1 MADIIS
7 NFYSTDMVEE
17 TSEVVPT
24 HEPFKPFN
32 DLIQVTR
39 VEEDNST
46 KNGFLIPEI
55 YRQRSNRGSVVAV
68 GPQVDGISPK
78 DIILFGEYN
87 SEELVIKGD
96 NFLLIRQGDVR
107 GVEKAL

>member
-32 DLIQVTR
+32 DLIQVTALKR
-39 VEEDNST
+39 TIAPRMVSSSQ
-46 KNGFLIPEI
+46 KYIA
-55 YRQRSNRGSVVAV
+55 SVAIAAV
-68 GPQVDGISPK
+68 SLRIGPQVDGISPK